1 LTLEVELSV
10 RKALPVHKGRKEFK
24 ANPDQLEQQDQPAQ
38 RVQPDQQEPLAHKVH
53 KA

>member
-24 ANPDQLEQQDQPAQ
+24 ANPDQPAQ
-38 RVQPDQQEPLAHKVH
+38 RVQPDQPEPLAHKVH